1 MAKQRRLIYGC
12 IIAAG
17 GIVIGLLG
25 ELFPDGLKQ
34 KIAGAFPFS
43 VTYEAAWILA
53 ILFVVV
59 VLLVIMW
66 KYEGAE
72 YAPSAPPAVLPV
84 PTNYNEEQ
92 TTVAINPNPVLARF
106 KTSLLDEIDR
116 KGFAAVPVVL
126 QKIAASTYNYDKPT
140 FAGLQ
145 SDGIESIYYQ
155 ATKFYTYVNLI
166 NNLEYDTVEEF

>member
-1 MAKQRRLIYGC
+1 
-12 IIAAG
+12 
-17 GIVIGLLG
+17 VIGLLG

-53 ILFVVV
+53 ILIVVV
-59 VLLVIMW
+59 ILLVIVW

-72 YAPSAPPAVLPV
+72 HTPPAVSPALRQV
-84 PTNYNEEQ
+84 TAIHNQEQ
-92 TTVAINPNPVLARF
+92 TTAAINPDPVLAKF

-116 KGFAAVPVVL
+116 KGFAATPVVL
-126 QKIAASTYNYDKPT
+126 QKISTSTYNYDKPT

-145 SDGIESIYYQ
+145 SDAVMMLAGLASNQFITRLQNFIH
-155 ATKFYTYVNLI
+155 TLT
-166 NNLEYDTVEEF
+166 